1 MKSLLHARPVI
12 CALGIYA
19 LGAMGTSAY
28 AQAEGSEASVAEETL
43 SVGEIIVTA
52 SKREQSINKVGAPIT
67 AMSGD
72 ALQERTVVSA
82 ADLASVVPGLNYS
95 PTDTGSTVFTLRG
108 VGYTD
113 STLSAY
119 PDVTVYLDQVPLP
132 FPLIAGLANFDVSRV
147 EVLKGPQGTLFG
159 ANATGGAINYIANKP
174 TSHLSGGV
182 TLNYGRF
189 NDLMVDANISGPL
202 SQDLLFRVAGRVHQS
217 DDWQYSYTRD
227 DTTART
233 SNWALRTLLNWTPT
247 DRLTFDLN
255 VNGWQDKSTYQQ
267 PQFFEFDIKFPFAA
281 QPYEL
286 NYPTAPNNARAAD
299 WVQHLPLRNNTWLF
313 QASLQTRYMLTDDIT
328 LTSLSSYIHAKQDA
342 VPQQGGANFENSVYG
357 SNGTFD
363 DYFQELRLDNGSAG
377 TFRWT
382 LGLNYA
388 QDDVSEGHQ
397 AWFAENSAGIVL
409 STSGDKS
416 SLDQDTKN
424 YAAFGAVEY
433 DVGDYITLKG
443 GLRYTETKRVG
454 YACTIDPGDGT
465 LNALFNLLQSKVLQQ
480 GDCIS
485 INPATGMS
493 EPVSG
498 TIKEDNLSYRAGID
512 FKVARDVLLYVNT
525 SRGYKAGGFPSVDA
539 STTLQYLPVKQESV
553 TNYEGG
559 IKARLFDRKVLFN
572 GAVFY
577 YKYKDKQLRSKIID
591 PVYGAL
597 TNTVNVPKSH
607 IFGLEAE
614 LSTAPLDG
622 FSFNLSGTY
631 LDAKIDEFVGVNAG
645 GIAGDFAGTR
655 MPFAPK
661 FSINAGIGYET
672 PITDNLKLNLAADLA
687 YRSKTNVLVGG
698 TPSFDLPSYTTLDLR
713 AGVETEDGKW
723 KAFIYGKNVTNE
735 FYLTNVVQQYDLNNR
750 ITGMPVTYGI
760 SISRKF

>member
-1 MKSLLHARPVI
+1 MKSLLHARPVL

-19 LGAMGTSAY
+19 LSALGTNAY
-28 AQAEGSEASVAEETL
+28 AQAAEET
-43 SVGEIIVTA
+43 SSIGEIIVTA

-67 AMSGD
+67 ALSGD

-82 ADLASVVPGLNYS
+82 ADLAATIPGLNYS

-132 FPLIAGLANFDVSRV
+132 FPIIAGLANFDISRV

-159 ANATGGAINYIANKP
+159 SNATGGAINYIANKP
-174 TSHLSGGV
+174 ASTFGGGV
-182 TLNYGRF
+182 TINYGRF
-189 NDLMVDANISGPL
+189 NDLMVDANITGPL
-202 SQDLLFRVAGRVHQS
+202 SDNLRFRVATRVHQS

-227 DTTART
+227 DSTGAA
-233 SNWALRTLLNWTPT
+233 SSWALRGLLNWTPT
-247 DRLTFDLN
+247 ERLTFDLN
-255 VNGWQDKSTYQQ
+255 VNGWRDKSLYQQ
-267 PQFFEFDIKFPFAA
+267 PQFFEFDIKFPAFAA
-281 QPYEL
+281 PYETS
-286 NYPTAPNNARAAD
+286 YPKAPRDARAAD
-299 WVQHLPLRNNTWLF
+299 WVDHLPLRNDTWLF
-313 QASLQTRYMLTDDIT
+313 QASLQTKYSITDDIT
-328 LTSLSSYIHAKQDA
+328 LTSLTSYTHAEQDA
-342 VPQQGGANFENSVYG
+342 VPQQGGANFENSVYA
-357 SNGTFD
+357 SNGVIK
-363 DYFQELRLDNGSAG
+363 DYFQELRIDNGSTAG
-377 TFRWT
+377 FRWT

-397 AWFAENSAGIVL
+397 AWFAENSAGL
-409 STSGDKS
+409 LLGTSGDKS

-433 DVGDYITLKG
+433 DLGDIITLKG

-465 LNALFNLLQSKVLQQ
+465 LIALFNLLQSKVLGQ

-485 INPATGMS
+485 INPATNMS

-498 TIKEDNLSYRAGID
+498 TIKEHNLSYRAGID
-512 FKVARDVLLYVNT
+512 FKLANGVLVYVNT

-539 STTLQYLPVKQESV
+539 STTLQYLPIKQESV
-553 TNYEGG
+553 TNYEAGF
-559 IKARLFDRKVLFN
+559 KAGLMDRKLHLN
-572 GAVFY
+572 GAAFY
-577 YKYKDKQLRSKIID
+577 YDYKDKQLRSKILD

-607 IFGLEAE
+607 IFGAE
-614 LSTAPLDG
+614 LELVTAPLGG
-622 FSFNLSGTY
+622 FTFNLAGTY
-631 LDAKIDEFVGVNAG
+631 LNAKIDKFVGVNAG
-645 GIAGDFAGTR
+645 GIPVACGNGSPKCA

-661 FSINAGIGYET
+661 WSINAGIGYET
-672 PITDNLKLNLAADLA
+672 SITEDLNLNLAADLA
-687 YRSKTNVLVGG
+687 HRGKTNVLVGG
-698 TPSFDLPSYTTLDLR
+698 TPSFDLPAYTTLDLR
-713 AGVETEDGKW
+713 AGIETDDGKW

-735 FYLTNVVQQYDLNNR
+735 FYITNVVQQYDLNNR
-750 ITGMPVTYGI
+750 ITGKPVTYGI